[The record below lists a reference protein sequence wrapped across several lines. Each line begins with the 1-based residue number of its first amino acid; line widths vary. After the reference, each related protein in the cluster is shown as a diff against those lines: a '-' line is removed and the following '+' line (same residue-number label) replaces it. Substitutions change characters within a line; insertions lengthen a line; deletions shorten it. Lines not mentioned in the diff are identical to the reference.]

1 MSKNVTKNI
10 TIYKSIS
17 LSLSLCLTLLTQ
29 EAEGVH
35 VEKFDKVQIA
45 EKQKF
50 DKVQKLTQHPS
61 LFQFFRRGGVTLDE
75 TCTFIHRN
83 LHNNQIVDKYHSYN
97 YDKSLLAKYY
107 IFHFQVRLFS
117 YLYVLNFGTKLKT
130 PSLPLKKMTKEWQ
143 KRAKSA
149 FSNALLGEYFSENCA

>member
-1 MSKNVTKNI
+1 MSKNLTKNI

-17 LSLSLCLTLLTQ
+17 LSLFLSVSLSLLTR
-29 EAEGVH
+29 EGEGVH

-50 DKVQKLTQHPS
+50 DKVQNLKQHPS
-61 LFQFFRRGGVTLDE
+61 LFLLFRRGGVTLDE
-75 TCTFIHRN
+75 ICTFIHRN
-83 LHNNQIVDKYHSYN
+83 VHNNQSFDKYHSCN

-117 YLYVLNFGTKLKT
+117 YLYVLNFGTKT
-130 PSLPLKKMTKEWQ
+130 PSVDQ
-143 KRAKSA
+143 
-149 FSNALLGEYFSENCA
+149 LLTNCMITCQP